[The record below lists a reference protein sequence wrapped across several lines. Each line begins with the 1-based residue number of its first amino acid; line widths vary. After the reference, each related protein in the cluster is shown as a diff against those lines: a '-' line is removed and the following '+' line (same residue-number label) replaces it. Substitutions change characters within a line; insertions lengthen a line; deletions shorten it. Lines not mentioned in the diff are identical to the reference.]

1 MARRSLSKSKKV
13 KSKKNTIMKKIYEI
27 PQIEVTLLESTELMQ
42 ASMGVYSDETTS
54 NPLTRDIIFDDDE
67 D

>member
-1 MARRSLSKSKKV
+1 ML
-13 KSKKNTIMKKIYEI
+13 I
-27 PQIEVTLLESTELMQ
+27 ESTELMQ
-42 ASMGVYSDETTS
+42 ASMTVSDEPTS

>member
-1 MARRSLSKSKKV
+1 
-13 KSKKNTIMKKIYEI
+13 MKKIYEI

-42 ASMGVYSDETTS
+42 ASMGVFDEPKIDDPS
-54 NPLTRDIIFDDDE
+54 NILSRDIIFDNE

>member
-1 MARRSLSKSKKV
+1 
-13 KSKKNTIMKKIYEI
+13 MKKIYEI

-67 D
+67 E